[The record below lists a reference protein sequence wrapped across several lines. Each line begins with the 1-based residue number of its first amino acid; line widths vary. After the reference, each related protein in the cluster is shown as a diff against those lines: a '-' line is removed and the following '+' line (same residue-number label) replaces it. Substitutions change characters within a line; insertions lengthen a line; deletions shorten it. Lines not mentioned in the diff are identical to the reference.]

1 MIREKL
7 NSHVKLILDVG
18 VACFRNN
25 YMQTVMNRFE
35 INVQIIFLKGYFP
48 QKSQVQ
54 FLKFLQSI
62 AVIINLCQLIMK
74 RFMDRYI

>member
-1 MIREKL
+1 MKLFSKNLLLINFLLIFMIREKL

-35 INVQIIFLKGYFP
+35 INV
-48 QKSQVQ
+48 
-54 FLKFLQSI
+54 
-62 AVIINLCQLIMK
+62 
-74 RFMDRYI
+74 